1 MPTACILVDH
11 RNKTALE
18 QMLAKRVGSIL
29 KYTNSGGAVII
40 SAERDGTNV
49 RLSVQDNGIGIPNE
63 FLDKVFDRTNAI

>member
-1 MPTACILVDH
+1 
-11 RNKTALE
+11 
-18 QMLAKRVGSIL
+18 MLAKRVGSIL